1 MNTQTR
7 LPKPNPTASTILHT
21 VCLNQ
26 GQVAVRSRHAFPPRL
41 LARAEILAAAGG
53 GAFISELG
61 LCQLQLL
68 MDDSAAILL
77 LEREDGKLGSGGLAW
92 QPRKRCLWETVLSVY
107 NRVQRD
113 SGQHPHDRDRLKPRT
128 YPWLAT
134 ILMPEFLCVA
144 TQSERIIVESTLH
157 ALAFGTL
164 EHIRKSTQ
172 RN

>member
-1 MNTQTR
+1 MLFRSN
-7 LPKPNPTASTILHT
+7 PNPTSSTILHT

-26 GQVAVRSRHAFPPRL
+26 GHVAVRSPHAFPPTL

-61 LCQLQLL
+61 LCQLQVL
-68 MDDSAAILL
+68 MDNSAAILL

-92 QPRKRCLWETVLSVY
+92 QPRKRGLWQIALAVY
-107 NRVQRD
+107 TRLQRD
-113 SGQHPHDRDRLKPRT
+113 SGQRPHDRDRLKPRT
-128 YPWLAT
+128 YPWFAT
-134 ILMPEFLCVA
+134 ILMPEFLSVA
-144 TQSERIIVESTLH
+144 TQSERIIAESTLY

-164 EHIRKSTQ
+164 EHIRESTR